1 MNDRTRRAIFL
12 AITAVIVV
20 LDWVTK
26 QMVVARF
33 ALHESKPVIEG
44 LFNLVYVQNTGAAFG
59 IGANSGS
66 GLVPAL
72 LTGGAIAIF
81 FAVAVIAFRS
91 PAGDLRLQ
99 VGLHLILGGAIGNL
113 ADRIRLGYVVDFLD
127 FFIMIGGKAR
137 HWPAF
142 NVADSAICVGIGL
155 LILDLWT
162 RPDEGSQAPSRR
174 DGR

>member
-1 MNDRTRRAIFL
+1 MTNGTKRSIFL
-12 AITAVIVV
+12 AITAVIVG

-26 QMVVARF
+26 QLVVSSF
-33 ALHESKPVIEG
+33 ALHESRPVIDG

-66 GLVPAL
+66 GLVPTL
-72 LTGGAIAIF
+72 LTIGAIVIF
-81 FAVAVIAFRS
+81 FAVALLAFRS

-113 ADRIRLGYVVDFLD
+113 ADRIRLGYVIDFLD
-127 FFIMIGGKAR
+127 VFVTIGGKAR

-162 RPDEGSQAPSRR
+162 RPDESKEATSH
-174 DGR
+174 

>member
-1 MNDRTRRAIFL
+1 VTDRNKRAVFL
-12 AITAVIVV
+12 AITAVVV
-20 LDWVTK
+20 ALDWVTK
-26 QMVVARF
+26 QVVVSRF
-33 ALHESKPVIEG
+33 ALHESKPVIDG

-66 GLVPAL
+66 GLVPTLLTVGAITIFLAVAL
-72 LTGGAIAIF
+72 L
-81 FAVAVIAFRS
+81 AFRS

-99 VGLHLILGGAIGNL
+99 IGLHLILGGAIGNL
-113 ADRIRLGYVVDFLD
+113 ADRIRLGYVIDFLD
-127 FFIMIGGKAR
+127 FFVTVGGKAR

-162 RPDEGSQAPSRR
+162 RPDESKEAASH
-174 DGR
+174 